1 MTCSHQ
7 RNTLERLSLSSYSKI
22 RELLEELLLPLLQCL
37 LVFLSV
43 QLLLNSSID
52 RITDLF
58 IGLFLIVLPEV
69 YYFIRLN
76 IAILKRFDHNMLC
89 LLKLRILVPFQDSQL
104 KRFNRFALHD
114 LSLKRIHQSQANEED

>member
-1 MTCSHQ
+1 VIWFLVTLSYQ
-7 RNTLERLSLSSYSKI
+7 RDTLELLSRSSYSEI
-22 RELLEELLLPLLQCL
+22 GELLEELLLPLLQRL
-37 LVFLSV
+37 LVFLPI

-58 IGLFLIVLPEV
+58 IGLLLIVLPEV

-89 LLKLRILVPFQDSQL
+89 LLKLWILVPFQDSQL
-104 KRFNRFALHD
+104 KRLNGLALHD
-114 LSLKRIHQSQANEED
+114 LPL